1 VTTGLSGWRPGTLG
15 DNLEHAGV
23 SRREFLGF
31 CTKMAA
37 IFALGPPVIGL
48 GAGEAS
54 AAAPTA
60 EVIAQKL
67 LAMTKPNVVWLQLQE
82 CTGCL
87 ESTLRSGSTTVED
100 IILNLL
106 SVNYMELLMAA
117 AGSAANSAL
126 DKTNAEPHLLVVNGS
141 VPINAGGAY
150 TVIGGKSALQV
161 LQESAVNA
169 TSVLAVGACAVWG
182 SVQASK
188 PNPTGAVGIESI
200 ITDKPVL
207 NVAGCP
213 PIGEVITAAVTY
225 LLTYGEAPAADGEGR
240 PLFAYGE
247 RIHDACPR
255 RAHYDAGEFVKTFDD
270 AAARDGWCLYDVGCK
285 GPDTFSPCPIIQWNM
300 GTSFPIGSGHPC
312 IGCTEKDFF
321 DRFTPF
327 YEVLPNISV
336 PGTGVEST
344 ANTIGAALLG
354 ATVAGVGVHAAATGV
369 SRRVHQHSTKGDEPL
384 AVFGDADW
392 VWLPMPT
399 VPAPPPVRDPPTG
412 LATPPTS
419 TGPPEGTPEEEGR

>member
-1 VTTGLSGWRPGTLG
+1 MPLPADRGHLMTAQLSGWQQGTLG
-15 DNLEHAGV
+15 ENLERSGV
-23 SRREFLGF
+23 SRRDFLGF
-31 CTKMAA
+31 CGKMAA
-37 IFALGPPVIGL
+37 VFALGPPVIGL
-48 GAGEAS
+48 GADQAF
-54 AAAPTA
+54 AAPTA

-67 LAMTKPNVVWLQLQE
+67 LAIAKPNVVWLQLQE
-82 CTGCL
+82 CTGCM
-87 ESTLRSGSTTVED
+87 ESTLRSGATTVED

-106 SVNYMELLMAA
+106 SVNYLELLMAA
-117 AGSAANSAL
+117 SGTAANSAL
-126 DKTNAEPHLLVVNGS
+126 EQTNRQPHLLVVNGS
-141 VPINAGGAY
+141 VPTGAGGAY
-150 TVIGGKSALQV
+150 TVIGGKSAEQV
-161 LQESAVNA
+161 LRESAVNA
-169 TSVLAVGACAVWG
+169 TSILAVGACAVWG

-188 PNPTGAVGIESI
+188 PNPTGAVGIDAI

-225 LLTYGEAPAADGEGR
+225 LLTYGESPAVDGEGR

-255 RAHYDAGEFVKTFDD
+255 RAHYDAGEFVETFDD
-270 AAARDGWCLYDVGCK
+270 AGAREGWCLYDVGCK

-327 YEVLPNISV
+327 YEKLPNINV
-336 PGTGVEST
+336 PGTGVESS
-344 ANTIGAALLG
+344 ANKVGAVLLG
-354 ATVAGVGVHAAATGV
+354 ATGAGVAVHAAATGV
-369 SRRVHQHSTKGDEPL
+369 SRRLRQHSASADEPL
-384 AVFGDADW
+384 PVFGDAEW

-399 VPAPPPVRDPPTG
+399 VPPRPPPSHGSQDGDR
-412 LATPPTS
+412 
-419 TGPPEGTPEEEGR
+419 